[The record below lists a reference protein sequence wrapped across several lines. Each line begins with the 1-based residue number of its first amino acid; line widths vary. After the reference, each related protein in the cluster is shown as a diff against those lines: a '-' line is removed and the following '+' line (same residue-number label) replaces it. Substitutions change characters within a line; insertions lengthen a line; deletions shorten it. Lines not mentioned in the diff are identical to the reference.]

1 MEKVVSCLRCQA
13 LVSFKDIIYIL
24 CILHWQKLG
33 PHANVGFSK
42 AMSAGWLQVNKK
54 AEGGPRVLRK
64 VTNTSTI
71 KCLIKLLWRKN
82 IENVKV
88 FL

>member
-1 MEKVVSCLRCQA
+1 M
-13 LVSFKDIIYIL
+13 
-24 CILHWQKLG
+24 
-33 PHANVGFSK
+33 GFSK

-64 VTNTSTI
+64 VINTSTI
-71 KCLIKLLWRKN
+71 KCLIRLLWRKN

-88 FL
+88 FVEYSYHQI